1 MKKTKYYISPEL
13 DFLQLTDRTVLCTS
27 DVFGTEQNEAI
38 NENDYIW

>member
-13 DFLQLTDRTVLCTS
+13 DFLQLTDRTVLCIS
-27 DVFGTEQNEAI
+27 DVFETEQNEAI